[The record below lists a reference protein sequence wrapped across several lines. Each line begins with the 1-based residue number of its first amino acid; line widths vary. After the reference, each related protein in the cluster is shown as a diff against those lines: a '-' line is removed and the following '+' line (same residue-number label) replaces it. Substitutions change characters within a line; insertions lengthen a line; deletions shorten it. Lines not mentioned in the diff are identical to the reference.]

1 MQIDRTS
8 KKHLCQINDTV
19 MAVRVGKAATICFSM
34 SLVLF
39 FQRPAVADAVTDWNA
54 NAGKAALAACIAPGD
69 DPLHESRLYAMMHVA
84 IHDALNAIDR
94 RSRPYTFDTQRNSG
108 ASPDAAVAAAAHDV
122 LVPVINQIPFPP
134 ACLQAAVAGVEADYA
149 AALAAVPNGT
159 AKTQGIQIGQASAI
173 AILNLRSGDGS
184 DTPLQDF
191 GYPQGTNPGE
201 YRDTPGFT
209 FAFAPGWGR
218 VTPFVLN
225 HSSQFRPGPPFK
237 VSSYKYSADF
247 NEVKTLGGDGVQT
260 PSARTPNQTEI
271 ALFWLES
278 SPLAWNRMARTVSAN
293 RGLGLWENARLFGLL
308 NLAMA
313 DGYIGSLDTKFYY
326 NFWRP
331 VTAIRTADT
340 DGNPDTVGDPAWTP
354 LQANYPNPDYD
365 SAHSVEGGAAAE
377 VLKEFFGTDAISFSA
392 CSLTLPPGSR
402 CTDPSPVI
410 RTYTSFSQAA
420 EENAFSRILVGL
432 HFRDAT
438 EAGVK
443 HGREIANR
451 AANLFLR
458 PVH

>member
-1 MQIDRTS
+1 
-8 KKHLCQINDTV
+8 
-19 MAVRVGKAATICFSM
+19 MAVRVRKAATTCLSM
-34 SLVLF
+34 SLALL
-39 FQRPAVADAVTDWNA
+39 FQRPAVADAVTDWNV

-94 RSRPYTFDTQRNSG
+94 RSRPYAFDVQGNLG
-108 ASPDAAVAAAAHDV
+108 ASRDAAVAAAARDV

-134 ACLQAAVAGVEADYA
+134 ACLQAAVASVEADYA
-149 AALAAVPNGT
+149 AALAVVPNGM

-173 AILNLRSGDGS
+173 AILNLRAGDGS

-201 YRDTPGFT
+201 YRDTPGFN
-209 FAFAPGWGR
+209 FAFGPGWGR

-225 HSSQFRPGPPFK
+225 HGSQFRPGPPFK
-237 VSSYKYSADF
+237 VSSNKYSADF
-247 NEVKTLGGDGVQT
+247 NEVKTFGGDGVHT

-278 SPLAWNRMARTVSAN
+278 SPLAWNRLARSVSAS
-293 RGLGLWENARLFGLL
+293 RGLDLWENARLFGLL
-308 NLAMA
+308 NLSMA
-313 DGYIGSLDTKFYY
+313 DGYIGSLDTKFHY

-331 VTAIRTADT
+331 VTAIQTADT
-340 DGNPDTVGDPAWTP
+340 DGNPDTVGDPTWTP

-377 VLKEFFGTDAISFSA
+377 ILKEFFGTDDISFRA

-402 CTDPSPVI
+402 CTDSSPVI

-420 EENAFSRILVGL
+420 EENALSRILVGL

-438 EAGVK
+438 EEGVK
-443 HGREIANR
+443 HGRKIANH